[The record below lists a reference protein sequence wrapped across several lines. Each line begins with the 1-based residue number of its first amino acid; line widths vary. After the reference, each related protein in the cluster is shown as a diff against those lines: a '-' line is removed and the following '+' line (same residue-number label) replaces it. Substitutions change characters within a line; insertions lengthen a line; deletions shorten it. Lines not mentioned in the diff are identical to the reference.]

1 MREIQVTWNR
11 QKERWQVLVPAE
23 LSGTGR
29 RKRRFF
35 ADEAKAKALVAQING
50 DRRSIAELFHRLSPD
65 AQGTILRCLHR
76 VDGDAGQIEQAL
88 DAWLKRKEADETLTL
103 AKLRDE
109 CIASKQASG
118 RRESYIANLQNSLRQ
133 FTTGREKD
141 LAARVTP
148 AEIDAWLN
156 GNGWAA
162 ATRQGMLKDLRTLFS
177 FGVRRGYLADNPAE
191 KVDRPL
197 SEDKSPGILTVEQVR
212 LLMSRAA
219 ANDRPLARFLAV
231 QLFGGLRREEAERLT
246 EAEILKDSILVSAR
260 NKTRKKRFVE
270 INETLRAWLALP
282 GELPLKNLVRR
293 VRRVRGEIRRVQS
306 KRGVREKHVID
317 IPWPKNALRH
327 SFCSYALPVLG
338 AKQTANQAGH
348 SEDVLYSHY
357 RELVT
362 RDAALAF
369 WSIVP

>member
-1 MREIQVTWNR
+1 
-11 QKERWQVLVPAE
+11 
-23 LSGTGR
+23 
-29 RKRRFF
+29 
-35 ADEAKAKALVAQING
+35 
-50 DRRSIAELFHRLSPD
+50 
-65 AQGTILRCLHR
+65 
-76 VDGDAGQIEQAL
+76 
-88 DAWLKRKEADETLTL
+88 
-103 AKLRDE
+103 
-109 CIASKQASG
+109 
-118 RRESYIANLQNSLRQ
+118 
-133 FTTGREKD
+133 
-141 LAARVTP
+141 
-148 AEIDAWLN
+148 
-156 GNGWAA
+156 
-162 ATRQGMLKDLRTLFS
+162 
-177 FGVRRGYLADNPAE
+177 
-191 KVDRPL
+191 
-197 SEDKSPGILTVEQVR
+197 
-212 LLMSRAA
+212 
-219 ANDRPLARFLAV
+219 
-231 QLFGGLRREEAERLT
+231 
-246 EAEILKDSILVSAR
+246 VSAR